1 MPRWTAIFIHGHGGV
16 PVTLLA
22 ALAAVFVWR
31 TAVPRGSRTALYVLV
46 SLATFGALAELVLTT
61 WYLFSPTY
69 LDHIEA
75 STASAAQYFRLG
87 MALYPH
93 LDAFTFHGL
102 MYGPLLSELN
112 ALGYWLG
119 SGVFASK
126 LVGWAAA
133 WVAVGLILALP
144 RRHVWAWAG
153 ASAVVLYVLTAF
165 GDVLTSDRADSLLL
179 LFAAA
184 GLLCVVRS
192 SGLWALAVAALL
204 AGAAGA
210 LKLHGPIYLAPAL
223 FWWAHARWAR
233 EQSHNVGAWAKAAI
247 VAVVAGLAGLVLPFL
262 PANVDVAGYLTY
274 LTLAARHGLS
284 VQEFTWNCVFLAGLW
299 APVALVW
306 LALRSVPRRLVI
318 FAGVLFSLELV
329 VCVIG
334 AKPGAGLHHLIPFM
348 GYHALLLQK
357 MLEAGSAEP
366 AGEARAIH
374 GATVALGTVFLGM
387 VWVATFMFNYL
398 LSFDL
403 QMPTQ
408 ELTQHELAQFAQRYP
423 GGMLGVS
430 DQDSYA
436 LTNFRP
442 WLTLTGTPQVDYGA
456 LMDWKLSGVSDDPL
470 VAALADCEIPYV
482 FMPKEGA
489 PFSLENHYGGRLF
502 SAAVRYQFQRRY
514 ALLET
519 GTVFVVYGCGKERKH
534 G

>member
-22 ALAAVFVWR
+22 ALAAVLVWR
-31 TAVPRGSRTALYVLV
+31 TSVPRGSRTSLYVLV
-46 SLATFGALAELVLTT
+46 SVAALGALAELVITT

-87 MALYPH
+87 IALYPH

-102 MYGPLLSELN
+102 LYGPLLSELN
-112 ALGYWLG
+112 SLGYGLG

-133 WVAVGLILALP
+133 WVSVGLILALP
-144 RRHVWAWAG
+144 RRRVWAWAG

-165 GDVLTSDRADSLLL
+165 GDVLTSDRAESLLL

-184 GLLCVVRS
+184 GLLCVVRFA
-192 SGLWALAVAALL
+192 GLWALAVAALL

-223 FWWAHARWAR
+223 YWWAQAQWAR
-233 EQSHNVGAWAKAAI
+233 EQSHSVGTWAKAAS
-247 VAVVAGLAGLVLPFL
+247 VATLAGLAGLVLPFL
-262 PANVDVAGYLTY
+262 PPNVDVAGYLTY

-284 VQEFTWNCVFLAGLW
+284 VQEFIWNCAFLAGLW

-306 LALRSVPRRLVI
+306 LAVRRVPGQLVV
-318 FAGVLFSLELV
+318 FAGVLFSLEIV

-348 GYHALLLQK
+348 GYHSLLLQE
-357 MLEAGSAEP
+357 MLQAGSHEP
-366 AGEARAIH
+366 LGEARAIR
-374 GATVALGTVFLGM
+374 GAVVALATVLLGTA
-387 VWVATFMFNYL
+387 WVATFMFDYL
-398 LSFDL
+398 LNFDL
-403 QMPTQ
+403 QMPAQ
-408 ELTQHELAQFAQRYP
+408 ELTRHELTQFAQRYP
-423 GGMLGVS
+423 RGMLGVS
-430 DQDSYA
+430 DEESYT

-456 LMDWKLSGVSDDPL
+456 LMDWKLSGVTDDPL
-470 VAALADCEIPYV
+470 VSALAACEIPYV

-489 PFSLENHYGGRLF
+489 PFSLDSHYGGRLF
-502 SAAVRYQFQRRY
+502 SEAVRFEFQRRY
-514 ALLET
+514 ALLEV
-519 GTVFVVYGCGKERKH
+519 GTVFDVYGCRKEGSR